1 MSFFFFK
8 KKLCER
14 WAYKDN
20 YTHHGNWLP
29 TPPHTQKPKSC
40 VTLHDGVATWQVGL
54 GHLKNGHF
62 LSLQI
67 FNLLTNT
74 RQILLLLCGAP
85 SKLLL
90 YPHLLLWKGPVI
102 ISKARKREDPAH
114 FVVAAAGFQSWTL
127 VCGCRV
133 PYFFLVY
140 SCGLQVFKSYHTI
153 SYVTITSLLSWQFS
167 CIILVILHHTARC
180 TNKLCQTTTQKRRK
194 FIHS

>member
-1 MSFFFFK
+1 MRSCLPFIITCTSTLTLTGFKLNKKSSERWASFFK

-20 YTHHGNWLP
+20 YTHHGHWLP

-67 FNLLTNT
+67 FNFLTNT

-114 FVVAAAGFQSWTL
+114 FVVAAAWFQSWTL

-133 PYFFLVY
+133 PFFIVY
-140 SCGLQVFKSYHTI
+140 RWGLQVFKSYHTSI
-153 SYVTITSLLSWQFS
+153 PLSTWLSLACYAGS
-167 CIILVILHHTARC
+167 LVA
-180 TNKLCQTTTQKRRK
+180 
-194 FIHS
+194 